1 MNKIGLVID
10 NNSKILLKEILNYDF
25 IEINI
30 IEHCKLVLLDIS
42 TINFKNEFDFYFSH
56 GISIIVLVGNSN
68 IKEMR
73 TLLKSNKCFDCIL
86 RYDIYEIEKSIEEY
100 YSSRKKYS
108 EFYLGDT
115 YLKGFFNFSEI
126 LYMDYCRISRKVRF
140 NLINNESFFVKRT
153 FSDLD
158 FLTVTF
164 PNFYKLER
172 GLIINTDLIKIL
184 DYKEERIIFK
194 DKSILYISK
203 IKIKELENMYNFEKN
218 KLIFKNI

>member
-25 IEINI
+25 IEVDIV
-30 IEHCKLVLLDIS
+30 EHCKLVLLDIS
-42 TINFKNEFDFYFSH
+42 TVNFKSEFDFYLSH
-56 GISIIVLVGNSN
+56 GVSIIVLVGNSN

-73 TLLKSNKCFDCIL
+73 AYLKSDKCFDCIL

-100 YSSRKKYS
+100 YFTTKKYS
-108 EFYLGDT
+108 QFYLGDT
-115 YLKGFFNFSEI
+115 YLKGFFDFSEI

-140 NLINNESFFVKRT
+140 NLINNESFFVKRS

-158 FLTVTF
+158 FLTVEF
-164 PNFYKLER
+164 PSFYKIER
-172 GLIINTDLIKIL
+172 GLIINTSLIKIL

-203 IKIKELENMYNFEKN
+203 IKIKELENIYNFEKN

>member
-10 NNSKILLKEILNYDF
+10 NDSKILLKEILNYDF
-25 IEINI
+25 IETNI
-30 IEHCKLVLLDIS
+30 VECCKLVLLDIS
-42 TINFKNEFDFYFSH
+42 IVNFKDEFDFYLSH
-56 GISIIVLVGNSN
+56 GISIIVLLGNSN

-86 RYDIYEIEKSIEEY
+86 RYDVYEIEKSIEEY
-100 YSSRKKYS
+100 YSSKKKYS

-115 YLKGFFNFSEI
+115 YLKGFFNFSET
-126 LYMDYCRISRKVRF
+126 LYMDYCRISRKIRF
-140 NLINNESFFVKRT
+140 NLIDNEVFFVKRT

-158 FLTVTF
+158 FLTIEF

-172 GLIINTDLIKIL
+172 GLIINTSLIKIL

-203 IKIKELENMYNFEKN
+203 VKIKELENICNFEQSR
-218 KLIFKNI
+218 LIFKNA

>member
-25 IEINI
+25 VEIDI
-30 IEHCKLVLLDIS
+30 VEYCKLVLLDIS
-42 TINFKNEFDFYFSH
+42 IPNFKEEFDFYFSQ
-56 GISIIVLVGNSN
+56 GVSIIVLVGNSN
-68 IKEMR
+68 TKEMR
-73 TLLKSNKCFDCIL
+73 TFLKSDKCFDCIL
-86 RYDIYEIEKSIEEY
+86 RYDVYEIEKSIEEY
-100 YSSRKKYS
+100 YSSIKKYS

-115 YLKGFFNFSEI
+115 YLKGVFDFSEI
-126 LYMDYCRISRKVRF
+126 LYMDYCRVSRKVRF

-203 IKIKELENMYNFEKN
+203 IKIKELESIHNFEKN
-218 KLIFKNI
+218 RVFF